1 MKVVG
6 VLETIHEASSI
17 EKFPDSQAAVDS
29 LIESQKKMIEE
40 LEDQRS
46 VILCLLQKGK
56 DLCKDTQAPSFLRD
70 DVINLEAIWNDCY
83 SSATNSLKKLR
94 ETEKVWENY
103 KTQKS
108 VIMKLLSEAENEI
121 QKIVPKHNHKD
132 IQKDLKIN
140 KEMRDDIK
148 RATDDLMT
156 KMKELSETLATVA
169 SREQQDEFAKEI
181 EELEA
186 RLNELLSACD
196 EKIKRLEDLNIKW
209 TNFNKNLA
217 EMKNFV
223 ESAKKNLHQITSL
236 EMSPEDRL
244 KMTKE
249 LQNQVKARMATLDEL
264 ERDAQY
270 LFSDSA
276 NIADVE
282 AMKLEVESVKQ
293 DVTVLHHDVDEQSS
307 KVSEDLQHW
316 QQYKTSIAQVKPWL
330 EQAEIKMAVGL
341 TKPSSLQEAQTVF
354 GNMRTFSAEAED
366 IKSKINA
373 IGEMSKK
380 ISCKT
385 SAVDEV
391 DALRSR
397 QQAAQS
403 TAQQWSK
410 KIESLVLSW
419 NHFNMLKDQMQSWV
433 SENENFMMRKIDVSN
448 PDLKSLTSELEKI
461 KKVLHEASQNQS
473 TLINLTKEGD
483 KVGSNLSQEGSSRL
497 RNEISTLKARIS
509 QLAEHAQRQI
519 EVLSDVINEKQEFQS
534 QLDEYNNWM
543 AEMLLKIDDLNEIPM
558 ETIEVSKEKAHML
571 SQEIADKK
579 SLLDR
584 MEKEVEKSRDSEKG
598 EEFNV
603 QFNAIQ
609 RQHASALNLLEEKKV
624 SLTRWITFL
633 NWHSE
638 SSSHLKHI
646 QQTIDSHQT
655 SPKEVETL
663 LSELENIAVQ
673 CQSRKLEGGD
683 DEEASVKS
691 NTFILDKETH
701 KPMSIL
707 LLVADILQKI
717 VILKKAIE
725 DKKGQQHDIETK
737 WTEFRQTE
745 QRIADW
751 LQVVLSKVQK
761 ICVKKNNYE
770 SLEDAS
776 NSVAILLK
784 ENKEKEEIK
793 NIYHDVGRYLMT
805 HDTTQLKAIQDALSE
820 ADSKWRKVT
829 NLLNEQQSKSQTL
842 IAMWKQSVDSK
853 DIVSARLGEASDILE
868 FLTETVPQCSNE
880 TAELVDK
887 CKEAVSTLKK
897 TRQPF
902 EGFYKRQTQLISELN
917 TVPGFDTAFLK
928 RELSQVQQKFGFLG
942 ESLTKKM
949 GNLDSILVIWKQ
961 IEQSRDDIKTW
972 TADTKSNLQEA
983 LDNMSDAEIA
993 KIKIEKYRNELNP
1006 YINIKTGLEQKSA
1019 QLVKLNNNKD
1029 VAALETIKLN
1039 IDEELNEVES
1049 LAVDLESALG
1059 NLGESAN
1066 IIKDEMKSTFEKLN
1080 IIREG
1085 ILRCE
1090 DTAGTDEQLFER
1102 LNVVKLLQVDLS
1114 QFEEKISS
1122 IEEKIKGLQEEFGS
1136 GDIKNLM
1143 KEFSLLEKK
1152 YDTVNN
1158 QAVKLIT
1165 MIHSILEKH
1174 YVDKVKD
1181 LTKFNKTFKEK
1192 ISWCLPEPSSDRYG
1206 IECKLDS
1213 LSEIESTVHTMK
1225 PVLEELDVCSQVI
1238 IKMVNDEKKE
1248 EIENTMKILHDQLN
1262 LIEAE
1267 MKKIKQI
1274 LEQNIEI
1281 WKKYEGFSEKLSC
1294 WLKDTEDKVR
1304 VLTSTQV
1311 NLETSESELSS
1322 VKSVQDD
1329 LIQHSDDIKELSSLS
1344 NKILKEYPESKVE
1357 QQVAAINSRYTAASK
1372 ILTKH
1377 LEKLQ
1382 KVYQSKDLQKDSI
1395 QEYEKWLKNSKE
1407 KLKEFEKSSSGISE
1421 KKINDFKLILAD
1433 KENGSVLLEAAI
1445 ETGETIFSEIAPK
1458 DREQMRSEIRGLRD
1472 GWENHIDYMNSL
1484 NKSFESMLLQKSTF
1498 EDRLNQIKI
1507 WIDGAKPKVNANL
1520 ELGTNLANKKTIL
1533 LNLKSVQQDITS
1545 HESILNNLSS
1555 SEDDMREALSD
1566 LKKQLNDLGN
1576 KNKEHV
1582 DAASNNVVEHEKYI
1596 EMMEKAKDLITTL
1609 TIELSVL
1616 VDTPFDSNEGTK
1628 RIDSANKLLDRRTEG
1643 SNIISQCKD
1652 LLPSVS
1658 GHTTTEGR
1666 EALKK
1671 EFDEVSMLWSKFLK
1685 NAQNFKDQQ
1694 EKLNS
1699 KMGTFKTDLE
1709 NIKKWLQEMD
1719 SKIRDQPMRRNAEAK
1734 ESHLESLNNLKK
1746 TIEEKGKDVEAVSK
1760 KSGEIDSDSEVSIQI
1775 SQIVHKYDMLKKNV
1789 NEVITRYNSFVK
1801 EHKNFDEQYKAFVE
1815 WIQAVTE
1822 DLKKFGEIIG
1832 DMRILQ
1838 DRKNNIEELEDLRSN
1853 ESIKYDSIVEQ
1864 AEKLYCHTSPDGKEV
1879 IRQQISQ
1886 LKRMW
1891 ETLAE
1896 DIVSHTNKIDVC
1908 LQQFSDFTSAQEQL
1922 TKWLK
1927 DIEKHMQQ
1935 HTELKPSF
1943 QEKKAQLQNHRIVH
1957 QEVTSHNSL
1966 VETVCTRAQTL
1977 VDQTNDKSLNVYI
1990 DSIRALFQN
1999 IGIKSKDLMDKL
2011 EACVSDHSQFQ
2022 ALTSSFSDFVSNQA
2036 DLLSQCADV
2045 SGEKTD
2051 LERKKQILNDLR
2063 DNKTEG
2069 ETRVQEL
2076 EAMQTKV
2083 IQSTSRKGCDKLKV
2097 EMAEIK
2103 ESWSTHLALIDDI
2116 EINIEK
2122 ALAYWE
2128 QFTSDLSKHHEWFK
2142 KFENIFR
2149 NQQLFGSAEEK
2160 RNQLEE
2166 YRNKRQE
2173 IVQHEKTIDDFV
2185 NNSHNLLHNS
2195 GVERL
2200 KPVITQI
2207 SNRYQLLHVLSKEI
2221 VSKWQGIVEDHDD
2234 FCDKL
2239 KEITSWTEAMEKI
2252 VENASKELN
2261 IERKIEE
2268 LGKVLSE
2275 QEQAPLKISNFAAT
2289 GERLYPDTNSSGR
2302 EQIRQEIKTVRE
2314 RWDGIIKYVGDL
2326 QKRQDAQL
2334 QHWSSYQDSLIQL
2347 TSWLDSM
2354 EAASK
2359 QEQVNWLSI
2368 TEVRSRLL
2376 KFKTSLQDIN
2386 SHKRFIEN
2394 INERAA
2400 AVINSNPVAPAEEI
2414 QHTLENINERYDTL
2428 KENMK
2433 VTVTNMEDAMETI
2446 QQYQELQ
2453 KSHQDWQKQMWD
2465 KLSVYT
2471 DYTGSKHALESRLE
2485 KIQEMQ
2491 KQVKEGEGVL
2501 ANIKKH
2507 IESIDESKIPTKVKE
2522 AMERDLSNIKFDF
2535 EKFTSSL
2542 EDVKQGLNERL
2553 RQWSDY
2559 ETQLEK
2565 LTAWLT
2571 DSENVLKNY
2580 TYKASLEEK
2589 QEQLEKFKVN
2599 AVFFRSR
2606 TNRKHRF

>member
-1 MKVVG
+1 MVE
-6 VLETIHEASSI
+6 VLETIHEASLI

-29 LIESQKKMIEE
+29 LIESQKKMIEQ

-46 VILCLLQKGK
+46 VILGLLQKGK
-56 DLCKDTQAPSFLRD
+56 DLCKDPQAPSFLRD
-70 DVINLEAIWNDCY
+70 DVINLEATWNECY
-83 SSATNSLKKLR
+83 SAATNSLKKLR
-94 ETEKVWENY
+94 ETQKVWENY
-103 KTQKS
+103 KQQKS
-108 VIMKLLSEAENEI
+108 VIMKLLGDAETEI

-169 SREQQDEFAKEI
+169 SKEQQDEFAKEI

-217 EMKNFV
+217 EMKSFV
-223 ESAKKNLHQITSL
+223 ESAKKNLNQITSL

-244 KMTKE
+244 RMTKE
-249 LQNQVKARMATLDEL
+249 LQSQVKARMATLDEL

-270 LFSDSA
+270 LFNDSA
-276 NIADVE
+276 NIAEVK
-282 AMKLEVESVKQ
+282 AMKMEVESVKQ
-293 DVTVLHHDVDEQSS
+293 DVTVLHHDVDSQSS

-316 QQYKTSIAQVKPWL
+316 QQYKNSIAEVKPWL

-354 GNMRTFSAEAED
+354 GNIKTFCAEAED
-366 IKSKINA
+366 IKTKINA
-373 IGEMSKK
+373 IAEMSKK
-380 ISCKT
+380 ITCKT

-391 DALRSR
+391 DALKSR

-403 TAQQWSK
+403 TAQQWSQ
-410 KIESLVLSW
+410 KIEALVLSW

-433 SENENFMMRKIDVSN
+433 SDNEIFMMRKIDVSN

-497 RNEISTLKARIS
+497 RNEISSLKARIS
-509 QLAEHAQRQI
+509 QLAENAQKQI
-519 EVLSDVINEKQEFQS
+519 EILSDVINEKQEFQS

-558 ETIEVSKEKAHML
+558 ENIEESKEKAHTL

-598 EEFNV
+598 EEFKI

-609 RQHASALNLLEEKKV
+609 RQHSSALHLLEEKKV
-624 SLTRWITFL
+624 SLTRWTTFL

-638 SSSHLKHI
+638 SASHLKHI

-655 SPKEVETL
+655 TPKEVETV

-673 CQSRKLEGGD
+673 CQTRKLEGAD

-725 DKKGQQHDIETK
+725 DKKGQQQDIETK

-761 ICVKKNNYE
+761 IAVKKNNYE

-776 NSVAILLK
+776 NAVAILLK

-853 DIVSARLGEASDILE
+853 EIVSARLGEASDILE

-1006 YINIKTGLEQKSA
+1006 YINIKTGMEQKSS
-1019 QLVKLNNNKD
+1019 QLVKLNNNKE
-1029 VAALETIKLN
+1029 VAALDTIKLN
-1039 IDEELNEVES
+1039 IDEELTEVET
-1049 LAVDLESALG
+1049 LAVELESALG

-1085 ILRCE
+1085 ILKCE
-1090 DTAGTDEQLFER
+1090 DTTGTDEQLFER
-1102 LNVVKLLQVDLS
+1102 LNVVKLLQIDLS

-1136 GDIKNLM
+1136 GDVKNLM

-1158 QAVKLIT
+1158 QAVKLIN

-1213 LSEIESTVHTMK
+1213 LAEIENTVDTMK

-1238 IKMVNDEKKE
+1238 IKMVNDEKKQ

-1267 MKKIKQI
+1267 MKKIRQI

-1281 WKKYEGFSEKLSC
+1281 WKKYESFSEKLSA
-1294 WLKDTEDKVR
+1294 WLKETEDRVR

-1311 NLETSESELSS
+1311 NLETSQSELSS
-1322 VKSVQDD
+1322 IKSVQDD
-1329 LIQHSDDIKELSSLS
+1329 LTKHSGDITELSRLS
-1344 NKILKEYPESKVE
+1344 SKITKEYPESKVE
-1357 QQVAAINSRYTAASK
+1357 QQVASITNRYTAASNV
-1372 ILTKH
+1372 LTKH
-1377 LEKLQ
+1377 MEKLQ

-1407 KLKEFEKSSSGISE
+1407 KLKEFEKSTSGISE
-1421 KKINDFKLILAD
+1421 KKIQDFKLILAD

-1445 ETGETIFSEIAPK
+1445 ETGERIFSEIAPK

-1484 NKSFESMLLQKSTF
+1484 NKSFESMLLHKSTF
-1498 EDRLNQIKI
+1498 EDRLNQIKM
-1507 WIDGAKPKVNANL
+1507 WMDGAKPKVNSNL

-1533 LNLKSVQQDITS
+1533 LNLKSLQQDIAS
-1545 HESILNNLSS
+1545 HQATLNTLNENLSS
-1555 SEDDMREALSD
+1555 PTEDDMKEALTG
-1566 LKKQLNDLGN
+1566 LRKQLEDLEN
-1576 KNKEHV
+1576 KNKGHIEQG
-1582 DAASNNVVEHEKYI
+1582 AKNVAEHEKYL
-1596 EMMEKAKDLITTL
+1596 EMMEKAKDMMSTL

-1616 VDTPFDSNEGTK
+1616 VDTPFDSNEGEK
-1628 RIDSANKLLDRRTEG
+1628 RIVSANKLLDKRTDG
-1643 SNIISQCKD
+1643 SNLISQCKD
-1652 LLPSVS
+1652 LLPSVND
-1658 GHTTTEGR
+1658 HTTAEGR
-1666 EALKK
+1666 EVLKK
-1671 EFDEVSMLWSKFLK
+1671 EFDEVTMLWSKFLK
-1685 NAQNFKDQQ
+1685 NAENFKDQQ
-1694 EKLNS
+1694 EKLNN

-1709 NIKKWLQEMD
+1709 NIKKWLKEMD
-1719 SKIRDQPMRRNAEAK
+1719 SKVRDQPMRRNAEAK
-1734 ESHLESLNNLKK
+1734 EKHLESLETLKK
-1746 TIEEKGKDVEAVSK
+1746 TIEQKSGDVDAVCK
-1760 KSGEIDSDSEVSIQI
+1760 KSGEMDRDSEVSIQI
-1775 SQIVHKYDMLKKNV
+1775 SQIVHKYDMLKKNA
-1789 NEVITRYNSFVK
+1789 NEVINRYNSFVK
-1801 EHKNFDEQYKAFVE
+1801 EHKSFDEQYQSFLV
-1815 WIQAVTE
+1815 WINAVTE
-1822 DLKKFGEIIG
+1822 DLKKFGEIVG
-1832 DMRILQ
+1832 DLRILQ

-1864 AEKLYCHTSPDGKEV
+1864 AEKLYSHTSPDGKEV
-1879 IRQQISQ
+1879 IRQQISE

-2045 SGEKTD
+2045 SGEKSD

-2063 DNKTEG
+2063 ENKAEG

-2076 EAMQTKV
+2076 EAMLTKV

-2128 QFTSDLSKHHEWFK
+2128 QFTTDLSKHHDWFK
-2142 KFENIFR
+2142 RFENIFR

-2160 RNQLEE
+2160 RKQLEE
-2166 YRNKRQE
+2166 YKSKREE
-2173 IVQHEKTIDDFV
+2173 IVQQEKTIDDFV

-2239 KEITSWTEAMEKI
+2239 KEINAWTEAMEKI

-2268 LGKVLSE
+2268 LSRVLSE
-2275 QEQAPLKISNFAAT
+2275 QEQAPLKISNLAAT
-2289 GERLYPDTNSSGR
+2289 GERLYPDTSSSGR

-2354 EAASK
+2354 EAASR

-2414 QHTLENINERYDTL
+2414 QHTLENINERYDSL

-2433 VTVTNMEDAMETI
+2433 LTVTNMEDAMETI

-2485 KIQEMQ
+2485 NIQEMQ

-2507 IESIDESKIPTKVKE
+2507 IGSVDENKIPTKVKE

-2559 ETQLEK
+2559 EAQLEK
-2565 LTAWLT
+2565 LTAWLS
-2571 DSENVLKNY
+2571 DSENILKNY

-2589 QEQLEKFKVN
+2589 QEQLEKFKVT
-2599 AVFFRSR
+2599 A
-2606 TNRKHRF
+2606 H